1 MSPRKLSY
9 YGDEVLRRRSEPLE
23 AAELGT
29 AELRQLVDEM
39 YETCEAEEGAG
50 LAAPQ
55 IGIGKRLFVVDC
67 QEFPEEPD
75 DPRRRFAIVNPE
87 VVAREGK
94 IDSEEGCLSIP
105 GVRLVVQR
113 ARRVTIRG
121 LDIEGQP
128 LEIAADGL
136 VSRCIQHELDHLDG
150 ILIIDRVSSLKRQL
164 LRRQLEEI
172 AAS

>member
-1 MSPRKLSY
+1 
-9 YGDEVLRRRSEPLE
+9 
-23 AAELGT
+23 
-29 AELRQLVDEM
+29 M

-67 QEFPEEPD
+67 QEFPEDPD
-75 DPRRRFAIVNPE
+75 DPHRRFAIVNPE
-87 VVAREGK
+87 LVQHEGR

-105 GVRLVVQR
+105 GVRLVVKR

-121 LDIEGQP
+121 LDVEGQP
-128 LEIAADGL
+128 LEVAADGL